1 MTQFSTVLGRT
12 SDIRPQEAPEDDSE
26 ITFILPLPGQDSPS
40 DRSDPRGQAAKE
52 QHDEQ
57 GREDEVQSVDIDG
70 LGRDVDGDVNMHDP
84 SLMYSGKLSQGQRK
98 GRKVKKGINVSRYGI
113 QYSLLPTGVVKKLAT
128 TLLRTSKNSNAT
140 FSKDAVEAIMQAS
153 DWFFEQVSDDL
164 GVYAEHSG
172 RRTIDETDV
181 LTLIKR

>member
-1 MTQFSTVLGRT
+1 MTQISVALGRT

-26 ITFILPLPGQDSPS
+26 ATFILPLPGQDSLS
-40 DRSDPRGQAAKE
+40 GWSGLRGQTAKE
-52 QHDEQ
+52 QYDAR
-57 GREDEVQSVDIDG
+57 GRDNGAQAVDIDG
-70 LGRDVDGDVNMHDP
+70 LEGDMDGSVDIHGP
-84 SLMYSGKLSQGQRK
+84 ALMYGGKLSQGQRK
-98 GRKVKKGINVSRYGI
+98 GRKAKKGIKVSRHGI

-140 FSKDAVEAIMQAS
+140 FSKDALEAIMQAS
-153 DWFFEQVSDDL
+153 EWFFEQVSDDL

-172 RRTIDETDV
+172 RKTIDETDV